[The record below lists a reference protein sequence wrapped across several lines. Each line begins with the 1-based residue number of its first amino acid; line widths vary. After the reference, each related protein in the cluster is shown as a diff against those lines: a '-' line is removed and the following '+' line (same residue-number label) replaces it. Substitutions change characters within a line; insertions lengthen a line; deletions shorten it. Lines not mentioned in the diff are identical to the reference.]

1 MAKNKTAISFG
12 LVHIPVYFN
21 KAIRNNDTSFNFL
34 HKKCHEKIKYKKYC
48 PTCNKEVKNEDLVK
62 GYEYE
67 KDEYV
72 IFTEEDFEKIK
83 TNEEKNLE
91 ILSFINFDEI
101 DPIYFEKSYILEADK
116 NNKAFNLFVYALSKS
131 KKVALI
137 KTVLNSKTYYAILR
151 FDMNNIIMTTLYFEE
166 EVNLFKKS
174 IEKNFTDEEL
184 KMALK
189 LIDNMNGNF
198 EPSKFKDDYQE
209 RIEEA
214 ISLKVKGKKIKKP
227 VQRKSK
233 SVKDLMEALELSLK
247 EKKKI

>member
-1 MAKNKTAISFG
+1 
-12 LVHIPVYFN
+12 
-21 KAIRNNDTSFNFL
+21 
-34 HKKCHEKIKYKKYC
+34 
-48 PTCNKEVKNEDLVK
+48 
-62 GYEYE
+62 
-67 KDEYV
+67 
-72 IFTEEDFEKIK
+72 
-83 TNEEKNLE
+83 
-91 ILSFINFDEI
+91 
-101 DPIYFEKSYILEADK
+101 
-116 NNKAFNLFVYALSKS
+116 
-131 KKVALI
+131 
-137 KTVLNSKTYYAILR
+137 
-151 FDMNNIIMTTLYFEE
+151 MNNIIMTTLYFEE